1 MPVPVAETLPT
12 VGARV
17 PDSSTTPSLSVLVVR
32 LLALALDISGGWSP
46 APPAAALPIPAAY
59 RDWPSLASSVES
71 KLGRQRLR
79 FYVCPNALL
88 TTDDA
93 SFPVGT
99 VFVVESE
106 PGSRMAKKL
115 SGPLSLF
122 VMEKYAGVSVDG
134 PVASRRESWIYA
146 SYGSD
151 GRLVTADSTRCG
163 VCRLPLTS
171 VSYQ

>member
-1 MPVPVAETLPT
+1 MPVP
-12 VGARV
+12 GAQTPPSIGAKV
-17 PDSSTTPSLSVLVVR
+17 PDSSVTSTLGVLVVR

-46 APPAAALPIPAAY
+46 SPPAAALPIPAAY
-59 RDWPSLASSVES
+59 RDWPSLASWVES
-71 KLGRQRLR
+71 KQGRQSLR
-79 FYVCPNALL
+79 FYVSPHALL

-106 PGSRMAKKL
+106 PGTRMAEQL
-115 SGPLSLF
+115 SGPSSLF

-134 PVASRRESWIYA
+134 PVDSRHESWMYA

-151 GRLVTADSTRCG
+151 GRLAMADSARCG
-163 VCRLPLTS
+163 VCRLPLES

>member
-1 MPVPVAETLPT
+1 MPVPVAQTLPN

-17 PDSSTTPSLSVLVVR
+17 PNSSSTPSLNVIVVR

-46 APPAAALPIPAAY
+46 APPAAALPVPAAY
-59 RDWPSLASSVES
+59 RDWPSLGASGGSQ
-71 KLGRQRLR
+71 LGRQSLR
-79 FYVCPNALL
+79 FYVSPNALL
-88 TTDDA
+88 TADNA

-106 PGSRMAKKL
+106 PGARMAKRL

-134 PVASRRESWIYA
+134 SVAGQRESWVYA

-151 GRLVTADSTRCG
+151 GRLMRTDSTHCG
-163 VCRLPLTS
+163 VCRLPLTAIL
-171 VSYQ
+171 